1 MIQSGHLSG
10 AAPISVF
17 GGKRHFANVR
27 NADIG
32 TYGHLRQ
39 SSQVRRERSTSALC
53 IGDIA
58 GGRKSFQAMS
68 DHY

>member
-27 NADIG
+27 NVDIG
-32 TYGHLRQ
+32 TYDHLPQ
-39 SSQVRRERSTSALC
+39 SFRGRRERSTSALC

-58 GGRKSFQAMS
+58 GGASHLQR
-68 DHY
+68 